1 LRARFVS
8 GGVYY
13 IFGGHCFWGSG
24 GRSGGGRRRSGFLGD
39 VGISRRRWRDGS
51 CFGFRLR
58 FDTYFLAGGLQRVQV
73 AEAAGIVALDAAFV
87 AVQVVEDV
95 VLGAIELKCPG
106 QRVGDAIPIVDL
118 GHGAGADAVVEIA
131 GFDAEDA
138 AKAVGG
144 DGQTGDEV
152 VLDLASGVE
161 VYAVLIGERLE
172 VGGVFAW
179 QDGGCAGESVDG
191 AVAGGARFARCG
203 AGSGTLLRIFT
214 IGIGLRL

>member
-1 LRARFVS
+1 MR
-8 GGVYY
+8 
-13 IFGGHCFWGSG
+13 
-24 GRSGGGRRRSGFLGD
+24 D
-39 VGISRRRWRDGS
+39 VGIAGRCWGDGS
-51 CFGFRLR
+51 YLGFWLR
-58 FDTYFLAGGLQRVQV
+58 FDNLFLAHFLQFLEVR
-73 AEAAGIVALDAAFV
+73 EAAGIVALDAAFV
-87 AVQVVEDV
+87 AVQALDDV
-95 VLGAIELKCPG
+95 VLGTIELKCPD
-106 QRVGDAIPIVDL
+106 QRVGDTIPVVQL
-118 GHGAGADAVVEIA
+118 GHRAGAHAIVQVA
-131 GFDAEDA
+131 GFDADDA
-138 AKAVGG
+138 LDAVGG

-172 VGGVFAW
+172 VGGVFAG